1 MADDRSGLLVDVT
14 QQLFAMHLFIHSL
27 NSRELK
33 DGSAVISATF
43 TVNGLDHL
51 QSVMD
56 RLKGVEGVRS
66 VKRA

>member
-1 MADDRSGLLVDVT
+1 M
-14 QQLFAMHLFIHSL
+14 
-27 NSRELK
+27 
-33 DGSAVISATF
+33 ISATF

-56 RLKGVEGVRS
+56 RLKGVQGVRS